1 MKPFAVQRYC
11 SLSYSRLSTHRSP
24 LTRGNIKLL
33 CATPIHRASFV
44 NDSSSEGAKSLSTCM
59 HPSSRISEVLDGT
72 MKIAQSSR
80 NINKALGNGTERQKR
95 SDSISKP
102 RSQGELKADMDL
114 LFCNRNI
121 CDKVL
126 FDKFMRESFK
136 DCKIRNI
143 SNFMRL
149 AGKKSR
155 SKSTY
160 YLKKHLPYIASRLQS
175 SIHSSWRYLDI
186 SFVIYGLQCLD
197 ENDRS
202 YLDILST
209 MTKIVSIT
217 QKSEDIMEARFL
229 SIMLYGL
236 QRNTG
241 NGRINGRL
249 LAVISQ
255 IAARC
260 IDTFDSQNVGNA
272 LYGLQGM
279 SSEIAEVRELIS
291 ALALKVKECTTHLNA
306 QEVGNALYGLKGM
319 GSGSVEV
326 CALISALAPKVK
338 GCSVAF
344 DDQAVGN
351 ALYGLQGMSSDSAEV
366 RELISALV
374 PKIREST
381 AHLSAQAVGNA
392 LYGLQGMSSDSAEV
406 RALISALAPKI
417 RECTAHLSAQEV
429 SNSLYG
435 LQGMSSDSAE
445 VRELI
450 SALAT
455 KVKGCSVA
463 FDAQTVGNALYG
475 LQGMSS
481 DSAEVRALIS
491 VLALK
496 VKECT
501 AHLSAQ
507 EVGNAFYGLQGM
519 SSDNAEVRALISAL
533 VPKVKGCSVA
543 FDAQTVGNALY
554 GLQGMSSDSAEV
566 RELISALVPKIR
578 ESTAHLSA
586 QAVGNALYG
595 LQGMSSDSAEVR
607 ELISALALKIRECT
621 AHLSAQ
627 AVGNALYGL
636 QGMSSEIAEVRELI
650 SALAPKIREC
660 TAHLSAQEVGNALY
674 GICCLVGSLE
684 LDLAVDAIW
693 GNIVHL
699 GLNTSNIKTL
709 SDFDIMCLGQSIVL
723 CLPVLQGS
731 LKEDDYRKWESVSV
745 LIGTELSSRF
755 SKARDSMSFQ
765 SNVERRMHA
774 VLTRI
779 FDKSDIMITHNE
791 YLFNLFEAD
800 MVLRIPTISGDNFL
814 INIEVDGIHHLRE
827 KSKRFCALRDEYLK
841 SKGVVV
847 SRIEV
852 SALHDMSDKDVESWA
867 LDRLTNAVFEF
878 EGL

>member
-126 FDKFMRESFK
+126 FDNFMRESFK

-392 LYGLQGMSSDSAEV
+392 LYGLQGMSS
-406 RALISALAPKI
+406 
-417 RECTAHLSAQEV
+417 
-429 SNSLYG
+429 
-435 LQGMSSDSAE
+435 
-445 VRELI
+445 
-450 SALAT
+450 
-455 KVKGCSVA
+455 
-463 FDAQTVGNALYG
+463 
-475 LQGMSS
+475 
-481 DSAEVRALIS
+481 
-491 VLALK
+491 
-496 VKECT
+496 
-501 AHLSAQ
+501 
-507 EVGNAFYGLQGM
+507 
-519 SSDNAEVRALISAL
+519 
-533 VPKVKGCSVA
+533 
-543 FDAQTVGNALY
+543 
-554 GLQGMSSDSAEV
+554 
-566 RELISALVPKIR
+566 
-578 ESTAHLSA
+578 
-586 QAVGNALYG
+586 
-595 LQGMSSDSAEVR
+595 
-607 ELISALALKIRECT
+607 
-621 AHLSAQ
+621 
-627 AVGNALYGL
+627 
-636 QGMSSEIAEVRELI
+636 EIAEVRELI

-827 KSKRFCALRDEYLK
+827 KSKRFCAMRDEYLK

>member
-11 SLSYSRLSTHRSP
+11 SLSYSRLSTLRSP
-24 LTRGNIKLL
+24 LTRGNVKLL

-366 RELISALV
+366 R
-374 PKIREST
+374 
-381 AHLSAQAVGNA
+381 
-392 LYGLQGMSSDSAEV
+392 
-406 RALISALAPKI
+406 
-417 RECTAHLSAQEV
+417 
-429 SNSLYG
+429 
-435 LQGMSSDSAE
+435 
-445 VRELI
+445 
-450 SALAT
+450 
-455 KVKGCSVA
+455 
-463 FDAQTVGNALYG
+463 
-475 LQGMSS
+475 
-481 DSAEVRALIS
+481 ALIS

-566 RELISALVPKIR
+566 RELISALVP
-578 ESTAHLSA
+578 
-586 QAVGNALYG
+586 
-595 LQGMSSDSAEVR
+595 
-607 ELISALALKIRECT
+607 KIRECT

-745 LIGTELSSRF
+745 LIGTELSSRY

>member
-366 RELISALV
+366 RALISALV

-406 RALISALAPKI
+406 RA
-417 RECTAHLSAQEV
+417 
-429 SNSLYG
+429 
-435 LQGMSSDSAE
+435 
-445 VRELI
+445 
-450 SALAT
+450 
-455 KVKGCSVA
+455 
-463 FDAQTVGNALYG
+463 
-475 LQGMSS
+475 
-481 DSAEVRALIS
+481 
-491 VLALK
+491 
-496 VKECT
+496 
-501 AHLSAQ
+501 
-507 EVGNAFYGLQGM
+507 
-519 SSDNAEVRALISAL
+519 
-533 VPKVKGCSVA
+533 
-543 FDAQTVGNALY
+543 
-554 GLQGMSSDSAEV
+554 
-566 RELISALVPKIR
+566 
-578 ESTAHLSA
+578 
-586 QAVGNALYG
+586 
-595 LQGMSSDSAEVR
+595 
-607 ELISALALKIRECT
+607 
-621 AHLSAQ
+621 
-627 AVGNALYGL
+627 
-636 QGMSSEIAEVRELI
+636 LI